1 MNDMSKLEWAILDNL
16 SDDQEC
22 PATICPE
29 VQEEI
34 KDASRQDVIDA
45 LCRLH
50 EAGLVALPDRTTLS
64 REALIAEAEG
74 NFDTPHWF
82 GLTSSGCAAW
92 EAGSETPIDWS
103 EMWSGHIDYE
113 SRKGY
118 VEGTSQDVC
127 ITALPRLIPDNKQ
140 QIDMTSLSHSDI
152 SGFQAKY
159 YKHLPGG
166 HRIDFVLK

>member
-1 MNDMSKLEWAILDNL
+1 MSKLEYTILDNL
-16 SDDQEC
+16 SDDLEC

-34 KDASRQDVIDA
+34 RDASRQDVIDA

-50 EAGLVALPDRTTLS
+50 ESGLVALPDGTPLD
-64 REALIAEAEG
+64 REALIAEPEG
-74 NFDTPHWF
+74 NFDALYWF
-82 GLTSSGCAAW
+82 GLTASGCAAW

-103 EMWSGHIDYE
+103 KMWSGRIDYE
-113 SRKGY
+113 GRKGY
-118 VEGTSQDVC
+118 VEGTSRDVC
-127 ITALPRLIPDNKQ
+127 IAALPRLMPDKKE

-166 HRIDFVLK
+166 HRIEFILK